1 MNTEAATK
9 QIIKQEL
16 ETMVKDRVIW
26 GFSLAFVEKEKAD
39 LSYHG
44 VMGSTSPYDSLPVKK
59 GLFYDLASLSK
70 VIGTTSRI
78 LQLVEAHELSLDTP
92 VAQLLPR
99 FSWNAITVGHLLLH
113 CSGLPAEIPDKY
125 QLTWE
130 NILDRLY
137 RTAPEC
143 KPEEQ
148 FVYSDVGYILL
159 GLIIQEGIG
168 LKNPE
173 SLGKSFQHHVF
184 APLNMNHTSFPVPAQ
199 KKLCL
204 PTEMTEKRGLICG
217 EIHDSKAWL
226 LGQSGSAG
234 LFSTLED
241 LTTFVQAYLTKSS
254 KLFSKETFQLIQNT
268 EQFGRTYGWSQ
279 EYGKG
284 TLYHTGFSGTSILMD
299 WNKSEGMILLTNRIH
314 PDRNNLV
321 FLERRK
327 ELNQIW
333 LRGSR

>member
-1 MNTEAATK
+1 
-9 QIIKQEL
+9 
-16 ETMVKDRVIW
+16 MVKDRVIW
-26 GFSLAFVEKEKAD
+26 GFSLAFVEKEKAA

-125 QLTWE
+125 QLTRE

-137 RTAPEC
+137 RTAPEF

-199 KKLCL
+199 IICCCYCCCSCSSSDCCLSCCLCCSENSERSENSVNCYL
-204 PTEMTEKRGLICG
+204 SC
-217 EIHDSKAWL
+217 
-226 LGQSGSAG
+226 SARNCC
-234 LFSTLED
+234 LF
-241 LTTFVQAYLTKSS
+241 Q
-254 KLFSKETFQLIQNT
+254 
-268 EQFGRTYGWSQ
+268 
-279 EYGKG
+279 
-284 TLYHTGFSGTSILMD
+284 
-299 WNKSEGMILLTNRIH
+299 
-314 PDRNNLV
+314 P
-321 FLERRK
+321 
-327 ELNQIW
+327 
-333 LRGSR
+333 